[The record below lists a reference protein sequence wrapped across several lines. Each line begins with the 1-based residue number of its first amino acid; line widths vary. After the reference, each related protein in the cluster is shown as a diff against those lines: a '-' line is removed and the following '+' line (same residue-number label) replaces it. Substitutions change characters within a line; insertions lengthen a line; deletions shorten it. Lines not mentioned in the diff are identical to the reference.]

1 MGSANIMGILGICMK
16 SMEILENFVEMEI
29 LKNLEQIGISVETL
43 CYVLY
48 EIY

>member
-1 MGSANIMGILGICMK
+1 
-16 SMEILENFVEMEI
+16 MEILENFEEMEI

-48 EIY
+48 EIYWSFWCDC